1 MPTPFMLS
9 AMLRAIDLVRIDIDS
24 KDLFEL
30 EAHYLEVLDVIAGLN
45 DYVNRAGP
53 RNASEVANAQKQT
66 LNMGRHLIR
75 LRAVMN
81 SRRLIEEMAQASS
94 ASNVPAAAHRVAG
107 MAGAGRRVIRPLPSA
122 DNAAPDP
129 FVIPQQEPTA
139 HAKEAQRGGEAKG
152 AEFADRQAKPAGER
166 SEGGERR
173 A

>member
-1 MPTPFMLS
+1 VPTPFMLS
-9 AMLRAIDLVRIDIDS
+9 AMLRAIDLVRVDIDS

-45 DYVNRAGP
+45 DYVNRPGRKSA
-53 RNASEVANAQKQT
+53 REVSNAEVQT

-81 SRRLIEEMAQASS
+81 ARRLIEEMAQASS
-94 ASNVPAAAHRVAG
+94 AASVPAAAHRVAG
-107 MAGAGRRVIRPLPSA
+107 MGGRSRVIRPLPSA